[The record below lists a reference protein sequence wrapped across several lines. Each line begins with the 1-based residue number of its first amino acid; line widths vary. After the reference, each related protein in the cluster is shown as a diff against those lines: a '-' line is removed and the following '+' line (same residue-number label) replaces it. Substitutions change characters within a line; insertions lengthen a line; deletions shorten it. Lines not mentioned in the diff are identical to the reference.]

1 MTTYKGIE
9 AETGIEL
16 DGEFTI
22 NTITD
27 VNEAMKNANESF
39 LAYKKTSNAQRAT
52 FLRKIAENIENLG
65 EELIQRACAESALPA
80 GRITGERGRT
90 VGQLRLFATYI
101 QNGEWTNPSID
112 LAQPDRQPM
121 PKADIRKCLE
131 AVGPVVVFGASNF
144 PLAFSTAGGDTASA
158 LASGCSVVVKAHP
171 AHPGTS
177 ELVASAIINA
187 AKETGMP
194 DNVFQHLH
202 DNSFEVGSALVKHSL
217 TKSVAFTGSF
227 NGGKAL
233 YDIASNREEPI
244 PVFAE
249 MGSINPVLLLPDYLN
264 NNTEKAAEIYAGSVT
279 LGAGQFCTNPGL
291 IIGLKGEGLNSF
303 AKNLS
308 EKLKNSVPQ
317 KMLNKGIYSSFKK
330 GLSDIYQ
337 NNGLS
342 SSEVNNDEENE
353 KVIGSLARVEAK
365 NFVLNSKFHEELF
378 GPFTLI
384 VECENEKEMADVIS
398 SIKGQLTGTVMGEN
412 SDFKNFESHIESL
425 KNRVG
430 RILFN
435 GAPTGVEVCHS
446 MHHGGPFPST
456 TDSRFTSVGTDAVL
470 RFVRPVCF
478 QNCPE
483 FLLPE
488 VLRNEN
494 TTGATRLVDG
504 VYTTKSL

>member
-1 MTTYKGIE
+1 MSTYKGIE
-9 AETGIEL
+9 AETGLEL
-16 DGEFTI
+16 SGEFKI
-22 NTITD
+22 NSITD
-27 VNEAMKNANESF
+27 VNDAMLKANEAF
-39 LAYKKTSNAQRAT
+39 LAYKKTSNKQRAE
-52 FLRKIAENIENLG
+52 FLECIASEIENLG
-65 EELIQRACAESALPA
+65 EELLNRACAESALPI

-90 VGQLRLFATYI
+90 VGQLRLFAKYI
-101 QNGEWTNPSID
+101 ANGEWTNPSID
-112 LAQPDRQPM
+112 LAQPNREPIT
-121 PKADIRKCLE
+121 KADIRKQLE

-177 ELVASAIINA
+177 ELVANAIIKA
-187 AKETGMP
+187 AKSCGMP
-194 DNVFQHLH
+194 ENVFQHLH
-202 DNSFEVGSALVKHSL
+202 DNSFKVGSALVKHSL

-233 YDIASNREEPI
+233 FDIASNREEPI

-249 MGSINPVLLLPDYLN
+249 MGSINPVLLLPNNLN
-264 NNTEKAAEIYAGSVT
+264 NNAESLAGTYAGSVT

-291 IIGLKGEGLNSF
+291 LIGLKSHSLNVFSKTL
-303 AKNLS
+303 A

-317 KMLNKGIYSSFKK
+317 KMLHKGIYSGFK
-330 GLSDIYQ
+330 
-337 NNGLS
+337 NGLS
-342 SSEVNNDEENE
+342 ELCQNSDLLSSEVNMDESNA
-353 KVIGSLARVEAK
+353 KVIGSVARIDAK
-365 NFVLNSKFHEELF
+365 NFVRNTKLHEELF

-384 VECENEKEMADVIS
+384 VECENEQEMSEVINS
-398 SIKGQLTGTVMGEN
+398 LKGQLTGTVMGDD
-412 SDFKNFESHIESL
+412 SDFKKFESHIESL

-456 TDSRFTSVGTDAVL
+456 TDSRFTSVGTDAII
-470 RFVRPVCF
+470 RFVRPVCY

-488 VLRNEN
+488 ILRNEN
-494 TTGATRLVDG
+494 KTGANRLIDG
-504 VYTTKSL
+504 VYSTKSI